1 MSKDDKDK
9 LEQLGTWNYRV
20 FKAVHAGVEEF
31 SIREVYYDKAGNV
44 SGYTKS
50 AVDPYGQS
58 IQELRDDLHKMLEAT
73 DKGVLS

>member
-1 MSKDDKDK
+1 MGCR
-9 LEQLGTWNYRV
+9 LRICGCPGGYWV
-20 FKAVHAGVEEF
+20 VV